1 MTTLPGAAFFDSA
14 LSFGMIRGGKIDAAI
29 LGAMQVSAT
38 GDLANWMIPG
48 KMVKGPGGAMDLVH
62 GAGRVIVLMEH
73 VAKDGSAK
81 IVDACT
87 LPLTGRGVVD
97 RIITDLAVIDVTP
110 DGLVLVELAPGV
122 TVEQVRQATE
132 PPLRIARNWTT
143 EGPRSMSENDVVIVA
158 AARTPQGRLKGQ
170 LAAFTAPQLGSFAIR
185 GALEQGGVDPADVDA
200 VIVGQVLAAGSG
212 QNAAR
217 QAAIGA
223 GIGWDV
229 PAHSVNKVCLSGLT
243 AVIDAARMI
252 RTGDA
257 EVVVAAGMES
267 MTRAPHLLMGSRD
280 GWTYGTVE
288 VLDHMAYDGLTDAYD
303 RESMGAS
310 TERHNARY
318 ELTREAQDQVAALS
332 HQRAAAAQESGVLDA
347 EIVAVE
353 VPQRRGEPVRVT
365 RDEGVRPETTVET
378 LAGLRPAFAEG
389 GSITAG
395 NSSQISDGA
404 SAVVVTTR
412 ATAEAKG
419 WPVLV
424 TVGASGQ
431 TAGPD
436 NSLQAQP
443 ARAIEQACRKQG
455 ITPQDLDLVEI
466 NEAFGAVVARSQTEL
481 GLDGDIVNV
490 HGGGIAI
497 GHPIGASGNRLVVHV
512 AHELARRGGGTA
524 AVGLCG
530 GGGQGEA
537 LILTR

>member
-1 MTTLPGAAFFDSA
+1 MT
-14 LSFGMIRGGKIDAAI
+14 
-29 LGAMQVSAT
+29 
-38 GDLANWMIPG
+38 
-48 KMVKGPGGAMDLVH
+48 
-62 GAGRVIVLMEH
+62 
-73 VAKDGSAK
+73 
-81 IVDACT
+81 
-87 LPLTGRGVVD
+87 
-97 RIITDLAVIDVTP
+97 
-110 DGLVLVELAPGV
+110 
-122 TVEQVRQATE
+122 
-132 PPLRIARNWTT
+132 
-143 EGPRSMSENDVVIVA
+143 ENDVVIVA

-185 GALEQGGVDPADVDA
+185 GALEQASVDPADVDA

-243 AVIDAARMI
+243 AIIDAARMI

-257 EVVVAAGMES
+257 EVVVAAGTES
-267 MTRAPHLLMGSRD
+267 MTRAPHMLMGSRD
-280 GWTYGTVE
+280 GWTYGSVE

-318 ELTREAQDQVAALS
+318 ELTREAQDRVAALS
-332 HQRAAAAQESGVLDA
+332 HQRAAAAQEAGIFDA

-353 VPQRRGEPVRVT
+353 VPQRRGEPVRAT
-365 RDEGVRPETTVET
+365 KDEGVRPETTVET
-378 LAGLRPAFAEG
+378 LAGLRAAFAEG

-404 SAVVVTTR
+404 SAVVVTKR
-412 ATAEAKG
+412 STAEAKG

-436 NSLQAQP
+436 NSLHAQP
-443 ARAIEQACRKQG
+443 ARAIERACEKQG
-455 ITPQDLDLVEI
+455 ITAADLDIVEI
-466 NEAFGAVVARSQTEL
+466 NEAFGAVVARSEVEL
-481 GLDGDIVNV
+481 GLDEGTVNI

-512 AHELARRGGGTA
+512 AHELVRRGGGTA

>member
-1 MTTLPGAAFFDSA
+1 MT
-14 LSFGMIRGGKIDAAI
+14 
-29 LGAMQVSAT
+29 
-38 GDLANWMIPG
+38 
-48 KMVKGPGGAMDLVH
+48 
-62 GAGRVIVLMEH
+62 
-73 VAKDGSAK
+73 
-81 IVDACT
+81 
-87 LPLTGRGVVD
+87 
-97 RIITDLAVIDVTP
+97 
-110 DGLVLVELAPGV
+110 
-122 TVEQVRQATE
+122 
-132 PPLRIARNWTT
+132 
-143 EGPRSMSENDVVIVA
+143 ENDVVIVA

-185 GALEQGGVDPADVDA
+185 GALEQAAIDPETIDA

-243 AVIDAARMI
+243 AIIDAARMI

-267 MTRAPHLLMGSRD
+267 MTRAPHLLMGSRE
-280 GWTYGTVE
+280 GWTYGSVE

-318 ELTREAQDQVAALS
+318 ELTREAQDRVAALS
-332 HQRAAAAQESGVLDA
+332 HQRAAAAQEAGVFDA
-347 EIVAVE
+347 EIVAVD

-365 RDEGVRPETTVET
+365 KDEGVRPETTVET

-412 ATAEAKG
+412 GIAEANG

-443 ARAIEQACRKQG
+443 ARAIQRACEKQG
-455 ITPQDLDLVEI
+455 ISPSDLDLVEI
-466 NEAFGAVVARSQTEL
+466 NEAFGAVVARSEVEL
-481 GLDGDIVNV
+481 GLDDEIVNI

-497 GHPIGASGNRLVVHV
+497 GHPIGASGNRLVVHI
-512 AHELARRGGGTA
+512 AHELVRRGSGTA

>member
-1 MTTLPGAAFFDSA
+1 MT
-14 LSFGMIRGGKIDAAI
+14 
-29 LGAMQVSAT
+29 
-38 GDLANWMIPG
+38 
-48 KMVKGPGGAMDLVH
+48 
-62 GAGRVIVLMEH
+62 
-73 VAKDGSAK
+73 
-81 IVDACT
+81 
-87 LPLTGRGVVD
+87 
-97 RIITDLAVIDVTP
+97 
-110 DGLVLVELAPGV
+110 
-122 TVEQVRQATE
+122 
-132 PPLRIARNWTT
+132 
-143 EGPRSMSENDVVIVA
+143 DVVIVA

-170 LAAFTAPQLGSFAIR
+170 LAPFTAPQLGSFAIR
-185 GALEQGGVDPADVDA
+185 GALEQAGVDPAAVDA

-243 AVIDAARMI
+243 AIIDAARMI

-257 EVVVAAGMES
+257 TTVVAAGMES

-288 VLDHMAYDGLTDAYD
+288 VLDHMAHDGLTDAYD

-318 ELTREAQDQVAALS
+318 ELTREAQDAVAALS
-332 HQRAAAAQESGVLDA
+332 HQRASAAQEAGVFDD
-347 EIVAVE
+347 EIVPVE
-353 VPQRRGEPVRVT
+353 VPQRRGQPVIVT
-365 RDEGVRPETTVET
+365 KDEGVRPETTVET
-378 LAGLRPAFAEG
+378 LAGLRAAFADG

-404 SAVVVTTR
+404 SAVVVTSR
-412 ATAEAKG
+412 ENAETHG
-419 WPVLV
+419 WPILAAI
-424 TVGASGQ
+424 GASGQ

-443 ARAIEQACRKQG
+443 ARAIERACEKQG
-455 ITPQDLDLVEI
+455 IAVSDLDLVEI
-466 NEAFGAVVARSQTEL
+466 NEAFGAVVARSQVEL
-481 GLDGDIVNV
+481 GLSSDIVNI

-497 GHPIGASGNRLVVHV
+497 GHPIGASGNRLVVHLV
-512 AHELARRGGGTA
+512 HELARRGSGTVA
-524 AVGLCG
+524 AGLCG

>member
-1 MTTLPGAAFFDSA
+1 MT
-14 LSFGMIRGGKIDAAI
+14 
-29 LGAMQVSAT
+29 
-38 GDLANWMIPG
+38 
-48 KMVKGPGGAMDLVH
+48 
-62 GAGRVIVLMEH
+62 
-73 VAKDGSAK
+73 
-81 IVDACT
+81 
-87 LPLTGRGVVD
+87 
-97 RIITDLAVIDVTP
+97 
-110 DGLVLVELAPGV
+110 
-122 TVEQVRQATE
+122 
-132 PPLRIARNWTT
+132 
-143 EGPRSMSENDVVIVA
+143 ENDVVIVA

-185 GALEQGGVDPADVDA
+185 GALEQSSIDPADVDA

-243 AVIDAARMI
+243 AIIDAARMI

-257 EVVVAAGMES
+257 DVVVAAGMES

-280 GWTYGTVE
+280 GWAYGSVE

-310 TERHNARY
+310 TERHNARFG
-318 ELTREAQDQVAALS
+318 LTREAQDRVAALS
-332 HQRAAAAQESGVLDA
+332 HQRATAAQEAGLFDE
-347 EIVAVE
+347 EIVAVD

-365 RDEGVRPETTVET
+365 RDEGVRPDTTVET
-378 LAGLRPAFAEG
+378 LAGLRAAFAEG

-395 NSSQISDGA
+395 NSSPISDGA

-412 ATAEAKG
+412 RTADAKG

-443 ARAIEQACRKQG
+443 ARAIERACEKQG
-455 ITPQDLDLVEI
+455 IAPADLDLVEI
-466 NEAFGAVVARSQTEL
+466 NEAFGAVVARSQEEL
-481 GLDGDIVNV
+481 GLDEGVVNI

>member
-1 MTTLPGAAFFDSA
+1 MT
-14 LSFGMIRGGKIDAAI
+14 
-29 LGAMQVSAT
+29 
-38 GDLANWMIPG
+38 
-48 KMVKGPGGAMDLVH
+48 
-62 GAGRVIVLMEH
+62 
-73 VAKDGSAK
+73 
-81 IVDACT
+81 
-87 LPLTGRGVVD
+87 
-97 RIITDLAVIDVTP
+97 
-110 DGLVLVELAPGV
+110 
-122 TVEQVRQATE
+122 
-132 PPLRIARNWTT
+132 
-143 EGPRSMSENDVVIVA
+143 ENDVVVVA

-170 LAAFTAPQLGSFAIR
+170 LAAFTAPQLGALAIR
-185 GALEQGGVDPADVDA
+185 GALAQGAVDPAAVDA

-243 AVIDAARMI
+243 AIIDAARMI

-267 MTRAPHLLMGSRD
+267 MTRAPHMLIGSRD
-280 GWTYGTVE
+280 GWTYGSVE

-318 ELTREAQDQVAALS
+318 ELTREAQDRVAALS
-332 HQRAAAAQESGVLDA
+332 HRRAAAAQEAGVFDA
-347 EIVAVE
+347 EIVPVE

-365 RDEGVRPETTVET
+365 KDEGVRPDTTEET
-378 LAGLRPAFAEG
+378 LAGLRAAFTEG

-412 ATAEAKG
+412 RTAESRN
-419 WPVLV
+419 WPVLA
-424 TVGASGQ
+424 TIGASGQ

-443 ARAIEQACRKQG
+443 ARAIERACEKQG
-455 ITPQDLDLVEI
+455 IAPSELDVVEI
-466 NEAFGAVVARSQTEL
+466 NEAFGAVVARSQVEL
-481 GLDGDIVNV
+481 GLDDAIVNV

-497 GHPIGASGNRLVVHV
+497 GHPIGASGNRLVVHAV
-512 AHELARRGGGTA
+512 HELVRRGSGTA

>member
-1 MTTLPGAAFFDSA
+1 MTEN
-14 LSFGMIRGGKIDAAI
+14 AI
-29 LGAMQVSAT
+29 TA
-38 GDLANWMIPG
+38 DDI
-48 KMVKGPGGAMDLVH
+48 
-62 GAGRVIVLMEH
+62 
-73 VAKDGSAK
+73 
-81 IVDACT
+81 
-87 LPLTGRGVVD
+87 
-97 RIITDLAVIDVTP
+97 
-110 DGLVLVELAPGV
+110 
-122 TVEQVRQATE
+122 
-132 PPLRIARNWTT
+132 
-143 EGPRSMSENDVVIVA
+143 VIVA

-185 GALEQGGVDPADVDA
+185 GALAQGAVDAAAVDA
-200 VIVGQVLAAGSG
+200 VIIGQVLAAGSG

-243 AVIDAARMI
+243 AIIDGARMI

-257 EVVVAAGMES
+257 QVVVAAGMES

-280 GWTYGTVE
+280 GWAYGSVE
-288 VLDHMAYDGLTDAYD
+288 VLDHMAFDGLTDAYD
-303 RESMGAS
+303 KESMGAS

-318 ELTREAQDQVAALS
+318 ELTRTAQDTVAALS
-332 HQRAAAAQESGVLDA
+332 HQRAAAAREAGVFDA

-353 VPQRRGEPVRVT
+353 VPQRRGAPITVT
-365 RDEGVRPETTVET
+365 TDEGVRPETTLDT
-378 LAGLRPAFAEG
+378 LAGLRAAFAEG

-395 NSSQISDGA
+395 NSSPISDGA
-404 SAVVVTTR
+404 SAVVVTSR
-412 ATAEAKG
+412 ARAEAEG
-419 WPVLV
+419 WTVLV

-443 ARAIEQACRKQG
+443 ARAIEQACEKQG
-455 ITPQDLDLVEI
+455 ISPADLDLIEI
-466 NEAFGAVVARSQTEL
+466 NEAFGAVVARSQVEL
-481 GLDGDIVNV
+481 GVDSDIVNI

-497 GHPIGASGNRLVVHV
+497 GHPIGASGNRLVVHL
-512 AHELARRGGGTA
+512 AHELARRGSGTA

>member
-1 MTTLPGAAFFDSA
+1 MT
-14 LSFGMIRGGKIDAAI
+14 
-29 LGAMQVSAT
+29 
-38 GDLANWMIPG
+38 
-48 KMVKGPGGAMDLVH
+48 
-62 GAGRVIVLMEH
+62 
-73 VAKDGSAK
+73 
-81 IVDACT
+81 
-87 LPLTGRGVVD
+87 
-97 RIITDLAVIDVTP
+97 
-110 DGLVLVELAPGV
+110 
-122 TVEQVRQATE
+122 
-132 PPLRIARNWTT
+132 
-143 EGPRSMSENDVVIVA
+143 ENDVVIVA

-170 LAAFTAPQLGSFAIR
+170 LSAFTAPQLGSLAIR
-185 GALEQGGVDPADVDA
+185 GALEQATIDPDDVDA

-243 AVIDAARMI
+243 AIIDAARMI

-280 GWTYGTVE
+280 GWTYGSVE

-303 RESMGAS
+303 QESMGAS
-310 TERHNARY
+310 TERHNARFG
-318 ELTREAQDQVAALS
+318 LTRAAQDQVAALS
-332 HQRAAAAQESGVLDA
+332 HQRATAAQESGVFDA
-347 EIVAVE
+347 EIVAVD

-365 RDEGVRPETTVET
+365 KDEGVRPDTTVQT
-378 LAGLRPAFAEG
+378 LSGLRAAFAEG

-395 NSSQISDGA
+395 NSSPISDGA
-404 SAVVVTTR
+404 SAVVLTTR
-412 ATAEAKG
+412 GVATVKG
-419 WPVLV
+419 WPVLA

-443 ARAIEQACRKQG
+443 ARAIERACAKHG
-455 ITPQDLDLVEI
+455 ISPSDLDLVEI
-466 NEAFGAVVARSQTEL
+466 NEAFGAVVARSQDEL
-481 GLDGDIVNV
+481 GIDESIVNI

-497 GHPIGASGNRLVVHV
+497 GHPIGASGNRLVVHL
-512 AHELARRGGGTA
+512 AHELARRGAGAA

>member
-1 MTTLPGAAFFDSA
+1 MSA
-14 LSFGMIRGGKIDAAI
+14 HDH
-29 LGAMQVSAT
+29 
-38 GDLANWMIPG
+38 P
-48 KMVKGPGGAMDLVH
+48 
-62 GAGRVIVLMEH
+62 
-73 VAKDGSAK
+73 KD
-81 IVDACT
+81 
-87 LPLTGRGVVD
+87 
-97 RIITDLAVIDVTP
+97 
-110 DGLVLVELAPGV
+110 
-122 TVEQVRQATE
+122 Q
-132 PPLRIARNWTT
+132 
-143 EGPRSMSENDVVIVA
+143 DVVIVA

-170 LAAFTAPQLGSFAIR
+170 LASFTAPQLGAFAIR
-185 GALEQGGVDPADVDA
+185 GALEQGSIDPSEVDA

-243 AVIDAARMI
+243 AIIDASRMI

-257 EVVVAAGMES
+257 KVVVAAGMES

-280 GWTYGTVE
+280 GWTYGSVE
-288 VLDHMAYDGLTDAYD
+288 VLDHMAFDGLTDAYD

-318 ELTREAQDQVAALS
+318 DLTRDAQDQVAALS
-332 HQRAAAAQESGVLDA
+332 HQHAAAAQAAGVFDD
-347 EIVAVE
+347 EIVPVA
-353 VPQRRGEPVRVT
+353 VPQRRGEPVLVT
-365 RDEGVRPETTVET
+365 ADEGIRPDTTVES
-378 LAGLRPAFAEG
+378 LAGLRAAFADG

-412 ATAEAKG
+412 GTAEAKG

-443 ARAIEQACRKQG
+443 ARAIERACEKQG
-455 ITPQDLDLVEI
+455 IAPADLDVVEI
-466 NEAFGAVVARSQTEL
+466 NEAFGAVVARSQVEL
-481 GLDGDIVNV
+481 GLSSDVVNI

-497 GHPIGASGNRLVVHV
+497 GHPIGASGTRLVVHV
-512 AHELARRGGGTA
+512 AHELARRGSGTA

>member
-1 MTTLPGAAFFDSA
+1 MT
-14 LSFGMIRGGKIDAAI
+14 
-29 LGAMQVSAT
+29 
-38 GDLANWMIPG
+38 
-48 KMVKGPGGAMDLVH
+48 
-62 GAGRVIVLMEH
+62 
-73 VAKDGSAK
+73 
-81 IVDACT
+81 
-87 LPLTGRGVVD
+87 
-97 RIITDLAVIDVTP
+97 
-110 DGLVLVELAPGV
+110 
-122 TVEQVRQATE
+122 
-132 PPLRIARNWTT
+132 
-143 EGPRSMSENDVVIVA
+143 ENDVVIVA

-170 LAAFTAPQLGSFAIR
+170 LSAFTAPQLGSLAIR
-185 GALEQGGVDPADVDA
+185 GALEQATIDPAVVDA
-200 VIVGQVLAAGSG
+200 VIVGQVLAAGAG
-212 QNAAR
+212 PNAAR

-243 AVIDAARMI
+243 AIIDAARMI

-280 GWTYGTVE
+280 GWAYGSVE

-303 RESMGAS
+303 QESMGAS
-310 TERHNARY
+310 TERHNARFG
-318 ELTREAQDQVAALS
+318 LTRQAQDQVAALS
-332 HQRAAAAQESGVLDA
+332 HQRATAAQEAGLFDA
-347 EIVAVE
+347 EIVPVD

-365 RDEGVRPETTVET
+365 KDEGVRPDTTVET
-378 LAGLRPAFAEG
+378 LAGLRAAFAEG

-395 NSSQISDGA
+395 NSSPISDGA
-404 SAVVVTTR
+404 SAVVLTTR
-412 ATAEAKG
+412 GFATDKG
-419 WPVLV
+419 WPVLA

-443 ARAIEQACRKQG
+443 ARAIERACAKQG
-455 ITPQDLDLVEI
+455 IAPSDLDLVEI
-466 NEAFGAVVARSQTEL
+466 NEAFGAVVARSQDEL
-481 GLDGDIVNV
+481 GIDESIVNI

-497 GHPIGASGNRLVVHV
+497 GHPIGASGNRLVVHL
-512 AHELARRGGGTA
+512 AHELARRGAGTA

>member
-1 MTTLPGAAFFDSA
+1 M
-14 LSFGMIRGGKIDAAI
+14 
-29 LGAMQVSAT
+29 
-38 GDLANWMIPG
+38 
-48 KMVKGPGGAMDLVH
+48 
-62 GAGRVIVLMEH
+62 
-73 VAKDGSAK
+73 
-81 IVDACT
+81 
-87 LPLTGRGVVD
+87 
-97 RIITDLAVIDVTP
+97 
-110 DGLVLVELAPGV
+110 
-122 TVEQVRQATE
+122 
-132 PPLRIARNWTT
+132 
-143 EGPRSMSENDVVIVA
+143 
-158 AARTPQGRLKGQ
+158 
-170 LAAFTAPQLGSFAIR
+170 
-185 GALEQGGVDPADVDA
+185 
-200 VIVGQVLAAGSG
+200 IVGQVLAAGSG

-243 AVIDAARMI
+243 AIIDAARMI

-280 GWTYGTVE
+280 GWTYGSVE

-318 ELTREAQDQVAALS
+318 ELTREAQDRVAALS
-332 HQRAAAAQESGVLDA
+332 HQRAAAAQEAGVFDA
-347 EIVAVE
+347 EIVAVD

-365 RDEGVRPETTVET
+365 KDEGVRPETTVET
-378 LAGLRPAFAEG
+378 LAGLRAAFAEG

-412 ATAEAKG
+412 GIAEAQG

-443 ARAIEQACRKQG
+443 ARAIEQACAKQG
-455 ITPQDLDLVEI
+455 ISPSDLDLVEI
-466 NEAFGAVVARSQTEL
+466 NEAFGAVVARSEVEL
-481 GLDGDIVNV
+481 GLDDEIVNI

-512 AHELARRGGGTA
+512 AHELVRRGSGTA